1 MSAASARGNGTWI
14 WTTSAFLAILRRY
27 RKKDRESGE
36 FLKDENGNPEYVWIS
51 YGYFN
56 TLEGALKQFGQ
67 ITCRETVIDKTVDNE
82 DISVSEAIR
91 RISDRYDEF
100 EAQIKEATRG
110 M

>member
-1 MSAASARGNGTWI
+1 MIRLSDEWGIDTDAYNYILVKRG
-14 WTTSAFLAILRRY
+14 SK
-27 RKKDRESGE
+27 KKDRESGE
-36 FLKDENGNPEYVWIS
+36 FLKDENGNPVYIWIS

-91 RISDRYDEF
+91 RISNRYDEF